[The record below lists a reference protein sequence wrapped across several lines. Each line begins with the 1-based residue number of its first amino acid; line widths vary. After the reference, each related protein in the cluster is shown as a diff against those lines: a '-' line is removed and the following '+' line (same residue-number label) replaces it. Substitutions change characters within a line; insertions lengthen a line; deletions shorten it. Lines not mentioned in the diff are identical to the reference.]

1 LLDEM
6 PPRATIVIRM
16 SLKSRIRKFV
26 PESLLLSYHHANAS
40 LASAWFGHP
49 TQRMIVIGVTGTK
62 GKTST
67 CNFLW
72 SALSAGGLKVGLTGT
87 ANIRIGDQEEM
98 NRWHMSMPGAWALQ
112 GVFAKM
118 EKAGCTHVIVETTSE
133 GLKQHRQ
140 VGITYD
146 IGVFT
151 NLTPEHLL
159 SHGGSFEEYKKAKGK
174 LFEAIAQRAEKTI
187 DGKRVS
193 TQVFVNHESPH
204 ADYFSSFGA
213 DDVQTFGLE
222 EGADVRAT
230 QIESD
235 VSGVA
240 FQVDGTEFHLALPGV
255 FNVVNALPSVAIGRS
270 LGLSD
275 AAIARG
281 LLSLGVIPG
290 RMERMD
296 AGQDFL
302 VFVDYAH
309 EKESM
314 TVACEAGR
322 AIVKGTDGRVI
333 VLLGAEGGGR
343 DKTKRPAMGEVVARL
358 ADVAI
363 CSNVDPYEDNPTPI
377 AEDIAVAAEA
387 HGMHRGENLFVIE
400 DRREGIKKALSLA
413 KPGDVVLITGKGA
426 EQTITIGG
434 RATPWDDREVVGE
447 ELPKFVNSA
456 KVLGH

>member
-1 LLDEM
+1 
-6 PPRATIVIRM
+6 M

-26 PESLLLSYHHANAS
+26 PESLILFYHHLNAI
-40 LASAWFGHP
+40 LAALWFGNP
-49 TQRMIVIGVTGTK
+49 TERMVVIGVTGTK

-87 ANIRIGDQEEM
+87 ANIRIGEHEEL

-112 GVFAKM
+112 RIFAKM

-133 GLKQHRQ
+133 GLKQYRH
-140 VGITYD
+140 VGIAYD

-151 NLTPEHLL
+151 NLTPEHLP

-174 LFEAIAQRAEKTI
+174 LFETIARRPEKMI
-187 DGKRVS
+187 RGKKIP
-193 TQVFVNHESPH
+193 TQIFIHHESPH
-204 ADYFSSFGA
+204 AAYFSSFGA
-213 DDVQTFGLE
+213 DVTKTFGLD
-222 EGADVRAT
+222 EGSDIQAT
-230 QIESD
+230 HIESD

-240 FQVDGTEFHLALPGV
+240 FEVDGAIFRLALPGV

-275 AAIARG
+275 TEIAHG
-281 LLSLGVIPG
+281 LLTLGVIPG
-290 RMERMD
+290 RMERID
-296 AGQDFL
+296 AGQPFL

-314 TVACEAGR
+314 TVACEAAR
-322 AIVKGTDGRVI
+322 AIVRATQGCVI

-343 DKTKRPAMGEVVARL
+343 DKAKRPAMGEVVARL
-358 ADVAI
+358 ADIAI

-377 AEDIAVAAEA
+377 VEEIAAAAEA
-387 HGMHRGENLFVIE
+387 HGMQRGENLFVIE
-400 DRREGIKKALSLA
+400 DRREGIKKAISLA
-413 KPGDVVLITGKGA
+413 KSGDVVLITGKGA

-434 RATPWDDREVVGE
+434 KALPWDDRVVVGE
-447 ELPKFVNSA
+447 ELQNLQGSV
-456 KVLGH
+456 KVSGH